1 VQTKLNNQINNN
13 KNNWSYESY
22 ALEALEFMLKN
33 FSKLWHQ
40 LWVPAHDKIEAN
52 EKVDRQARE
61 IRNGIGLW

>member
-33 FSKLWHQ
+33 FSKL
-40 LWVPAHDKIEAN
+40 
-52 EKVDRQARE
+52 
-61 IRNGIGLW
+61 